1 MAQGEAAP
9 EDDGKRSS
17 TRQWQWQR
25 YTSYLRRPSCLSS
38 PAADGPTGVGSDRS
52 AAAAVRDSG
61 SAAEQRA
68 PAHLVVMVNG
78 IIGRSAS
85 VGTERD
91 PALCAILALVMQSN
105 LSVFFCSS
113 YFRRNTTDAQLVIH
127 PSLLKYVFFCVCSA
141 ANWKYAAK
149 QFVKSHP
156 EDVVVHRS
164 QCNYS
169 TLTFDGV
176 DVMGERLADEVIS
189 IVANNPGL
197 QKISFVGHSL
207 GGLIARYAITLLYE
221 KSIQK
226 HSSEE
231 NGECE
236 DNTPG
241 TTCVDKNFK
250 GKIAGLEPINFIT
263 FATPHLGSRL
273 HKQIPILR
281 GFYTL
286 EKMAYHTC
294 WIFGR
299 TGKHLFLKDKDNGKP
314 PLLVQM
320 VNDYGDLRFM
330 SALQSFKRRV
340 AYSNVCF
347 DFIVGRKTSSI
358 RHQHELPKRQD
369 FMKNSE
375 YRHIVYVKK
384 PIITDVPQMNF
395 SASMTCELNTISEM
409 EEVMINGLNRVP
421 WERVD
426 VSFRKCSQ
434 RFFAHSTMQVCYRH
448 S

>member
-1 MAQGEAAP
+1 MAQGESAP
-9 EDDGKRSS
+9 EDDGQRSS
-17 TRQWQWQR
+17 TRQWRR
-25 YTSYLRRPSCLSS
+25 YTSYLRRPSCLN
-38 PAADGPTGVGSDRS
+38 PAADGPTGMGSDRS

-68 PAHLVVMVNG
+68 PTHLVVMVNG
-78 IIGRSAS
+78 IIG
-85 VGTERD
+85 
-91 PALCAILALVMQSN
+91 
-105 LSVFFCSS
+105 
-113 YFRRNTTDAQLVIH
+113 
-127 PSLLKYVFFCVCSA
+127 SA

-156 EDVVVHRS
+156 EGVVVHRS
-164 QCNYS
+164 ECNYS

-207 GGLIARYAITLLYE
+207 GGLIARYAISLLYE

-236 DNTPG
+236 DHTLG

-286 EKMAYHTC
+286 EKMACHTC
-294 WIFGR
+294 WILGR

-369 FMKNSE
+369 FMKNSK
-375 YRHIVYVKK
+375 YRHIVYVEK

-395 SASMTCELNTISEM
+395 SASTTCELNTISEM

-434 RFFAHSTMQVCYRH
+434 RFFAHSTIQVKTYLINSH
-448 S
+448 GADVIFHMIDNFLL